1 MAAEDTLSPQPRV
14 MPAVL
19 ASVLLHA
26 LVVLLLVWRP
36 DFPEA
41 EQTETVVAVE
51 LIAERPAPPKPAPKP
66 EPEPSP
72 KPVPEAPKP
81 IPDLK
86 PAEPVATRKAAIA
99 PVQAKP
105 TQSERDRVLAQVLR
119 QWKPPPEL
127 IAFEDA
133 EFEVRVTVLAD
144 GTLAAP
150 FSHHAPFDPG
160 AAIDGWNALH
170 PDDPARRGSE
180 SFYRALRMAQPL
192 RLSPE
197 LAAKAP
203 FAVVLDFRVRDVR

>member
-1 MAAEDTLSPQPRV
+1 MADNPLHLRHFGSIQ
-14 MPAVL
+14 AVL
-19 ASVLLHA
+19 ASMLLHGLVLLA
-26 LVVLLLVWRP
+26 IVWRP
-36 DFPEA
+36 DLPNPEPG
-41 EQTETVVAVE
+41 EQS
-51 LIAERPAPPKPAPKP
+51 LIVDIIREAPQPPPALEPKPAPAAPP
-66 EPEPSP
+66 EA
-72 KPVPEAPKP
+72 APKP
-81 IPDLK
+81 IPNLK
-86 PAEPVATRKAAIA
+86 PAEPAPAGRKVATAAA
-99 PVQAKP
+99 PAKP
-105 TQSERDRVLAQVLR
+105 TQGERDRVLGQVLR
-119 QWKPPPEL
+119 HWKPPAEL

-150 FSHHAPFDPG
+150 FSVHAPFDPG

-180 SFYRALRMAQPL
+180 SFYRALRQAQPL